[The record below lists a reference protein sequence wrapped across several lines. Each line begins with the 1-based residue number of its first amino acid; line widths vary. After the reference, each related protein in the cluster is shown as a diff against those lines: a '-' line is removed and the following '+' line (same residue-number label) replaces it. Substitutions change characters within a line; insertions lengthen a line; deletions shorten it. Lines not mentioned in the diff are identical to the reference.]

1 MSQIVEILSNQIVL
15 GESLLQRLDSI
26 PAGTKSTKMSGFI
39 SYDKNLT
46 KSLADDADAWETETL
61 VYLRK
66 FYGDDSSTVRTFES
80 NTSVKNHYYD
90 FKKGLHSDLNKN
102 ITLLKA
108 QAVTENF
115 QMAEE
120 AQHGDTQTKTPKVF
134 ISHSSK
140 DKEFVEALVT
150 LLESIGFDNTILFC
164 SSVEDYW
171 IGLSQNIFESLRSLF
186 REHKLFVIFVHS
198 PRYYES
204 AVSLNEMGAA
214 WVLKND
220 YCSILTNDMSKEQMK
235 GVVDSSTIF
244 IKVNTPEAPA
254 RLNELK
260 KKLAEIFG
268 LPSINDSTW
277 ERKRNMFLR
286 VVGSIE
292 NPQET
297 STVPT
302 VVTEEYQRLR
312 IEKMKQEAIERKQA
326 LIRGNIFP
334 SGKTGSRILKI
345 YNAGQSVASN
355 VYVEWLNPSHEVL
368 VHWEFGEIGEI
379 SPQNGRQ
386 YNIALCEG
394 HPETMRLRYKWSD
407 AYMEDNIFEEDVQ
420 L

>member
-1 MSQIVEILSNQIVL
+1 MSQITEILNKQIDL
-15 GESLLQRLDSI
+15 GVSLLQRLDSI
-26 PAGTKSTKMSGFI
+26 PAGTESTRMQGFI

-46 KSLADDADAWETETL
+46 RPLADDADAWETETL

-66 FYGDDSSTVRTFES
+66 FYGDDSSTVRTFEN
-80 NTSVKNHYYD
+80 NTSVKNRYFD

-108 QAVTENF
+108 QAVTESF
-115 QMAEE
+115 QKVEAE
-120 AQHGDTQTKTPKVF
+120 QGGGTRTKTPKVF

-140 DKEFVEALVT
+140 DKDFVEALVT
-150 LLESIGFDNTILFC
+150 LLESIGFDNTTLFC

-171 IGLSQNIFESLRSLF
+171 IGLSQNIFEGLRSLF
-186 REHKLFVIFVHS
+186 LNHELFVIFVHS

-260 KKLAEIFG
+260 NKLTALFG
-268 LPSINDSTW
+268 LPAISDTTW
-277 ERKRNMFLR
+277 ERKRNMFLK
-286 VVGSIE
+286 VVGAIE
-292 NPQET
+292 NTQET
-297 STVPT
+297 STILAVS
-302 VVTEEYQRLR
+302 EEYQRLQ
-312 IEKMKQEAIERKQA
+312 IEKLKQEAIERKQA

-334 SGKTGSRILKI
+334 SGRTGNRILKI

-379 SPQNGRQ
+379 TPQNGRQ

-407 AYMEDNIFEEDVQ
+407 GYKEDNLFEEDVQ

>member
-1 MSQIVEILSNQIVL
+1 MSQITEILKRQIDL

-26 PAGTKSTKMSGFI
+26 PVGTESTKMSGFV

-46 KSLADDADAWETETL
+46 RPLADDTDAWETETL

-66 FYGDDSSTVRTFES
+66 FYGDDSSTVKAFEN
-80 NTSVKNHYYD
+80 NTSVKNHYFD

-108 QAVTENF
+108 QVVTENF
-115 QMAEE
+115 QMTEE
-120 AQHGDTQTKTPKVF
+120 TQHGGMQKRTPKVF

-150 LLESIGFDNTILFC
+150 LLESIGFDNKTLFC

-186 REHKLFVIFVHS
+186 LNHELFVIFVHS

-204 AVSLNEMGAA
+204 AISLNEMGAA

-220 YCSILTNDMSKEQMK
+220 YCSILTNDMGKEQMK

-244 IKVNTPEAPA
+244 VKVDMPEAPA

-260 KKLAEIFG
+260 KRLTEIFG
-268 LPSINDSTW
+268 LPPINDSTW

-286 VVGSIE
+286 VVKSIE

-297 STVPT
+297 SIVSTVS
-302 VVTEEYQRLR
+302 EEYQRLQ

-326 LIRGNIFP
+326 LIRGSIIP
-334 SGKTGSRILKI
+334 SIKKGTRILKI
-345 YNAGQSVASN
+345 YNAGQSVAIN
-355 VYVEWLNPSHEVL
+355 VNVEWLNPSHDVI

-379 SPQNGRQ
+379 TPQNGRQ
-386 YNIALCEG
+386 YNIVLCEG
-394 HPETMRLRYKWSD
+394 HPETMRLRYRWSD
-407 AYMEDNIFEEDVQ
+407 GYKDDNLFEEDVQ

>member
-1 MSQIVEILSNQIVL
+1 MSQIIEILSNQIVL
-15 GESLLQRLDSI
+15 GESLLQRLDLI
-26 PAGTKSTKMSGFI
+26 PSGTESTKMPGFI

-46 KSLADDADAWETETL
+46 RSLADDADAWETETL

-66 FYGDDSSTVRTFES
+66 FYGDDSSTVRTFEN
-80 NTSVKNHYYD
+80 NTSVKNRYFD

-108 QAVTENF
+108 QAAIESF
-115 QMAEE
+115 QVAEVE
-120 AQHGDTQTKTPKVF
+120 QGGNTQAKTPKVF

-140 DKEFVEALVT
+140 DKEFAEALVT
-150 LLESIGFDNTILFC
+150 LLESIGFDNTTLFC
-164 SSVEDYW
+164 SSVEEYW
-171 IGLSQNIFESLRSLF
+171 IGLSQNIFEGLRSLF
-186 REHKLFVIFVHS
+186 LNHELFVIFVHS

-260 KKLAEIFG
+260 NKLTALFG
-268 LPSINDSTW
+268 LPAISDTTW
-277 ERKRNMFLR
+277 ERKRNMFLK
-286 VVGSIE
+286 VAKSIE
-292 NPQET
+292 NPQECSIAT
-297 STVPT
+297 NVS
-302 VVTEEYQRLR
+302 EEYQRLQ
-312 IEKMKQEAIERKQA
+312 IEKLKQEAIERKQA

-334 SGKTGSRILKI
+334 SGKKGSRILKI

-379 SPQNGRQ
+379 TPQNGRQ

-407 AYMEDNIFEEDVQ
+407 GYKEDNLFEEDVQ

>member
-1 MSQIVEILSNQIVL
+1 MSQIIEILSDQIVL
-15 GESLLQRLDSI
+15 GEALLQRLDSI
-26 PAGTKSTKMSGFI
+26 PSGTESTKMPGFI

-46 KSLADDADAWETETL
+46 RSLADDADAWETETL

-66 FYGDDSSTVRTFES
+66 FYGDDSSTVRTFEN
-80 NTSVKNHYYD
+80 NTSVKNRYFD

-108 QAVTENF
+108 QAVTESF
-115 QMAEE
+115 QVVEAE
-120 AQHGDTQTKTPKVF
+120 QDGGTRTQTPKVF

-140 DKEFVEALVT
+140 DKDFVEALVT
-150 LLESIGFDNTILFC
+150 LLESIGFDNKTLFC

-186 REHKLFVIFVHS
+186 HDHELFVIFVHS

-235 GVVDSSTIF
+235 GVVDPSTIF

-260 KKLAEIFG
+260 KKLTEIFRF
-268 LPSINDSTW
+268 PPINDSTW

-286 VVGSIE
+286 VVGAIE
-292 NPQET
+292 NTQET
-297 STVPT
+297 STILT
-302 VVTEEYQRLR
+302 VSEEYQRLQ
-312 IEKMKQEAIERKQA
+312 IEKLKQEATEKKQA

-334 SGKTGSRILKI
+334 SGKKGNRILKI

-355 VYVEWLNPSHEVL
+355 VYVEWLNPSHEVI

-379 SPQNGRQ
+379 TPQNGRQ
-386 YNIALCEG
+386 YNIVLCEG

-407 AYMEDNIFEEDVQ
+407 GYKEDNLFEEDVQ